1 MAALALCVSA
11 YAQETKSQNGENP
24 EFKSKSFSINEDTKV
39 MELLDNVSFKY
50 KDITI
55 DNADKIV
62 YNTETDEIIVSGE
75 YTYSFKGEVIIRS
88 GEEIH
93 ELRYK
98 LGDDRLFIN

>member
-1 MAALALCVSA
+1 MAAIALCTGT
-11 YAQETKSQNGENP
+11 YAQESKSQNRQDP

-39 MELLDNVSFKY
+39 MELLDDASFKN

-55 DNADKIV
+55 ENADKIV
-62 YNTETDEIIVSGE
+62 YNTETDEIVVSGS

-98 LGDDRLFIN
+98 LGDDRLIIN